1 MEDVLTEL
9 PPPSRFFLED
19 LNNFTPPAPSLPS
32 PFILLSNPNPQ
43 TSPLRPSL
51 LIIALST
58 PSLYLLHNVSSKT
71 LIGTLVLPEISSSGN
86 SVEPSLKDKS
96 CNLYAINHG
105 NESIILANFQYSV
118 NPERTHAIAKTLIG
132 QQIIPDKVLIF
143 DSVQSRNFRGR
154 ISTDDTF
161 AMKLETAIQ
170 RKEAPLLKNLN
181 YFPSG
186 SVLEGLG
193 AALLGRCQVKNIKG
207 TLCVSWPEVGGSVT
221 SMLKALLAIDVL
233 PGVELRVD
241 ANSEDKGLR
250 FGQKNYYLDSELYT

>member
-1 MEDVLTEL
+1 M
-9 PPPSRFFLED
+9 
-19 LNNFTPPAPSLPS
+19 
-32 PFILLSNPNPQ
+32 
-43 TSPLRPSL
+43 
-51 LIIALST
+51 
-58 PSLYLLHNVSSKT
+58 
-71 LIGTLVLPEISSSGN
+71 SGN

-96 CNLYAINHG
+96 CNLYAINHD

-118 NPERTHAIAKTLIG
+118 SPERTHAIAKTLIG

-170 RKEAPLLKNLN
+170 RKESPLLKNLN

-193 AALLGRCQVKNIKG
+193 AALLGRCQIKNIKG

-241 ANSEDKGLR
+241 ANDEDKGFR